1 VGLVFLSKSAQA
13 IENKGRRM
21 QKGPQESSRVR
32 KLLRNRGLRRAAWK
46 LGEKFDGND
55 MEGGRKEC
63 RTVFVAVVE
72 DEVRE
77 GCWAAIM
84 AEDTDLV
91 I

>member
-1 VGLVFLSKSAQA
+1 
-13 IENKGRRM
+13 
-21 QKGPQESSRVR
+21 
-32 KLLRNRGLRRAAWK
+32 
-46 LGEKFDGND
+46 